1 MQKFISLLMIAT
13 LGACTGGPGSKAPDG
28 AENYALYCAGCHDP
42 GPGHG
47 GTMLLAEKGAAV
59 PSLIGRKDLELEY
72 LQSVV
77 RNGMIEMPPF
87 RPTELSDADI
97 KQIYDHIMAQKL
109 PGSATQT
116 PVSDIK

>member
-1 MQKFISLLMIAT
+1 
-13 LGACTGGPGSKAPDG
+13 
-28 AENYALYCAGCHDP
+28 
-42 GPGHG
+42 
-47 GTMLLAEKGAAV
+47 
-59 PSLIGRKDLELEY
+59 
-72 LQSVV
+72 
-77 RNGMIEMPPF
+77 MIEMPPF